1 MSTEYFL
8 DIWTGVYYILVG
20 LVGLGGLGFWLVW
33 ILASL
38 GDMEGKR
45 LAFWLLVLACC
56 PGLFYLILNG
66 VWNECF
72 GRTGE
77 LDCRGE
83 EQVESGLERAPSTN
97 ARKQSGGTR
106 GEQTRRAQ
114 ISLLC

>member
-1 MSTEYFL
+1 MSMEYFL

-20 LVGLGGLGFWLVW
+20 LVGLGALGFWLVW

-45 LAFWLLVLACC
+45 LAFWLLILACS

-72 GRTGE
+72 RRTGE

-83 EQVESGLERAPSTN
+83 RQVEWRD
-97 ARKQSGGTR
+97 
-106 GEQTRRAQ
+106 
-114 ISLLC
+114 